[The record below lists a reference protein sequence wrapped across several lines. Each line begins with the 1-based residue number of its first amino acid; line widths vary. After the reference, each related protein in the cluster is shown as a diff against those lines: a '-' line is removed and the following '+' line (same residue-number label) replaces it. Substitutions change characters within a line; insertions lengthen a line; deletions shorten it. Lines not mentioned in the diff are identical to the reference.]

1 MDVYFFLQFVS
12 RLPVCHPQIQHLDKT
27 HGLFYLTTMV
37 KIKKRTLFLVSVI
50 FICSLFFGTLL
61 GFLLA
66 ETTNTINT
74 ENFTEFTTALPTR
87 LLDINGEL
95 ITQFASDEN
104 REIISLVQLPQ
115 HMLDALITREDRVF
129 YEHNGFRLKAILRA
143 VVGVV
148 TGKSLGG
155 GSTLTQQ
162 IAGTLYCD
170 RTEKSLTRKLKEL
183 WWAIQM
189 ERRWSKDEILELYLN
204 KIYFGGGTYGVNAAS
219 KYYFGHDA
227 TQITPAE
234 AAILVVQL
242 SNPAYYNPF
251 DYPNRAM
258 ARQQNVLEEMVNAG
272 YLTPEEATQSYD
284 DFWVNFDYT
293 RINSSAYYMRDD
305 KAPWFSEYVRRELT
319 GMLYGTDDIYTS
331 GFTVHTSLNLKHQ
344 QAAQKTMDYYIDY
357 ANTSYRNSSNLR
369 RNSAADTYI
378 PMTELMSLVF
388 NLPQLKTS
396 EQYIENKALSTY
408 NSEINPILDV
418 MSLMFGI
425 EDMKLAVINR
435 ANAKQSEKSS
445 KTTIEGTLVSLE
457 NSTGYITALVGGSEY
472 NSSNQ
477 LIRAIQAKIQPGSSF
492 KPLYYSAALD
502 SGQFT
507 PTTVMSD
514 TPTVFK
520 NADGKPY
527 IPTNYRGIWEGDVQ
541 LWYALSTS
549 MNVVSVKVFES
560 IGYNAAI
567 DRAVALLGI
576 PEEEVSNRGFSPYL
590 SLALGTCSVRPI
602 EMARAFAIFGNQGKE
617 VEPIAVLS
625 VENRNGKVI
634 LNPER
639 DLRLAQQEKGET
651 IQVISPQ
658 NAFLMTNILQN
669 TVKTGTLRR
678 GSNGGAKFRYTN
690 SEGRTYTLP
699 AAGKTGTTQNWA
711 DAWAVGYTPHLTTAV
726 WFGFDIP
733 GQSLGTE
740 LTGSTLSGVA
750 WGEFMYVANEDY
762 GYKPF
767 SVPQTGMVQAEVCS
781 TSGQIRTEACGSHK
795 ITQYFMTGTQPVEI
809 CQLHINRV
817 NVQQVGL
824 QRLEQERYHSGAYY
838 SVEIDDSPL
847 ALDLSFLNDHE
858 FGMSDDGIPNQEQ
871 ESTPSAQVEEAPAA
885 THNYLLD

>member
-1 MDVYFFLQFVS
+1 MSVTFLCA
-12 RLPVCHPQIQHLDKT
+12 LL
-27 HGLFYLTTMV
+27 
-37 KIKKRTLFLVSVI
+37 
-50 FICSLFFGTLL
+50 FGTAL
-61 GFLLA
+61 GLLLA
-66 ETTNTINT
+66 HTTNTVNT

-87 LLDINGEL
+87 LLDINGEV

-104 REIISLVQLPQ
+104 REIISFTRLPQ

-129 YEHNGFRLKAILRA
+129 YEHNGFRLKAIIRA

-189 ERRWSKDEILELYLN
+189 ERRWSKNEILELYLN

-227 TQITPAE
+227 TRITPAE

-242 SNPAYYNPF
+242 SNPAHYNPF

-258 ARQQNVLEEMVNAG
+258 ARQQDVLEEMVNAG
-272 YLTPEEATQSYD
+272 YLTQDQATQSYD

-305 KAPWFSEYVRRELT
+305 KAPWFSEYVRRELA

-344 QAAQKTMDYYIDY
+344 QAAQEIMERHIAE
-357 ANTSYRNSSNLR
+357 ANTSYQNSSNLR
-369 RNSAADTYI
+369 KNSAADTYI
-378 PMTELMSLVF
+378 PMTELISLVF

-396 EQYIENKALSTY
+396 EQYIENKALSTF

-418 MSLMFGI
+418 MSLMFGL
-425 EDMKLAVINR
+425 EEMKLAVVNK
-435 ANAKQSEKSS
+435 ANALNQKESG
-445 KTTIEGTLVSLE
+445 KTTIEGTLISVE

-472 NSSNQ
+472 SSSNQ
-477 LIRAIQAKIQPGSSF
+477 LIRATQAKIQPGSSF

-507 PTTVMSD
+507 PSTLMSD
-514 TPTVFK
+514 TPTVFR

-527 IPTNYRGIWEGDVQ
+527 IPSNFRGTWKGDVQ
-541 LWYALSTS
+541 LWYALATS
-549 MNVVSVKVFES
+549 MNVVSVKVFEA

-576 PEEEVSNRGFSPYL
+576 PEEEIPSRGFNPYL
-590 SLALGTCSVRPI
+590 SLALGTCSVRPV

-617 VEPIAVLS
+617 VDPIAVLFI
-625 VENRNGKVI
+625 EDRNGKVI
-634 LNPER
+634 LSPER
-639 DLRLAQQEKGET
+639 DLRLEQQAKGEA

-658 NAFLMTNILQN
+658 NAFLMTSMLQ
-669 TVKTGTLRR
+669 KTLNSGGTLHR
-678 GSNGGAKFRYTN
+678 GSGYGTRFRYKDAN
-690 SEGRTYTLP
+690 GRSYTMP

-711 DAWAVGYTPHLTTAV
+711 DAWAVGFTPHITSAL

-740 LTGSTLSGVA
+740 ITGSTLAGVA
-750 WGEFMYVANEDY
+750 WGEYMQVANEDY
-762 GYKPF
+762 PYKTFPK
-767 SVPQTGMVQAEVCS
+767 PQTGLVQAEVCS
-781 TSGQIRTEACGSHK
+781 VSGKIRTEACENHR
-795 ITQYFMTGTQPVEI
+795 ITQYFMVGTQPVDI
-809 CQLHINRV
+809 CQLHIDRAH
-817 NVQQVGL
+817 VQTVGV
-824 QRLEQERYHSGAYY
+824 QRLEQERYYSGSSYN
-838 SVEIDDSPL
+838 VEIDDSPL
-847 ALDLSFLNDHE
+847 KLDLSFLKDPSLGGRE
-858 FGMSDDGIPNQEQ
+858 GDDRLDGQHEQ
-871 ESTPSAQVEEAPAA
+871 EPARPA
-885 THNYLLD
+885 TRNYLLD